1 MGFHPWLHY
10 PKAAAPR
17 RRATQPRSP
26 SPCRRTAGHR
36 LSLEALEDRSL
47 PSVVGPVPIPG
58 GVLDPTPFGGPDIH
72 VHLPGPVDSATP
84 NKIGGDPSAIYDF
97 NGFIGAAHVEGMGTD
112 NRGNALFWDV
122 DLRFM
127 KGVYQGADGNIH
139 HATFA
144 FV

>member
-1 MGFHPWLHY
+1 
-10 PKAAAPR
+10 
-17 RRATQPRSP
+17 
-26 SPCRRTAGHR
+26 
-36 LSLEALEDRSL
+36 
-47 PSVVGPVPIPG
+47 VPIPG

-72 VHLPGPVDSATP
+72 LHLPGPVDSATP
-84 NKIGGDPSAIYDF
+84 NKVGGDPSAIYDF